1 MNEWLVLFKNVDTKP
16 FLNAFENSDK
26 REVDLSDRSTVGE
39 RSKQLNLITLDTVG
53 LLFQN
58 YIKKIKD
65 IGNKS
70 ILFDYGWC
78 VEGNQGSYHRLHNHT
93 FMKEGVK
100 VNDGI
105 SCVLYLDV
113 PQGED
118 TGEFYYLI
126 RDELNTDLNSIMP
139 KKGDLII
146 MHKSVFHGVYPQKV
160 EGLRRTLNFDFTYAN

>member
-1 MNEWLVLFKNVDTKP
+1 MNEWLVIFKNVDTKP
-16 FLNAFENSDK
+16 FLNAFENADK
-26 REVDLSDRSTVGE
+26 IEVDLKDRSTVGE

-70 ILFDYGWC
+70 LLFDYGWY
-78 VEGNQGSYHRLHNHT
+78 VEANKGSYHRLHNHS

-100 VNDGI
+100 VNGGI

-146 MHKSVFHGVYPQKV
+146 MHKSVYHGVYPQRI
-160 EGLRRTLNFDFTYAN
+160 EGVRRTLNFDFTYAN